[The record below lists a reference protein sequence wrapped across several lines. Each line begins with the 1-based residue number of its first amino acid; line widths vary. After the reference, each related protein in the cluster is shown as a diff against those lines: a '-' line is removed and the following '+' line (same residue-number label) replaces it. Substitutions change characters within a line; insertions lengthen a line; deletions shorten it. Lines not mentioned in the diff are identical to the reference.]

1 MIKPFQDDESATSIG
16 DLSVENS
23 TSAVVISGSLEVTR
37 DKAGLKRARALKQFA
52 DAVVE
57 QLEADGD
64 LPDKVATAKAP
75 VEEVDNPFR

>member
-1 MIKPFQDDESATSIG
+1 MIKAFQDDKGAASIG

-23 TSAVVISGSLEVTR
+23 TSVITVSGSLELTR
-37 DKAGLKRARALKQFA
+37 DRAGLKLARALKELA

-64 LPDKVATAKAP
+64 LPDRIRTAKAAA
-75 VEEVDNPFR
+75 EEVDNPFR

>member
-1 MIKPFQDDESATSIG
+1 MIKPFQDDESAASIG

-23 TSAVVISGSLEVTR
+23 PSSVTISGSLEVTC
-37 DKAGLKRARALKQFA
+37 DKAGLKRARALKQFV

-64 LPDKVATAKAP
+64 LPDRITTAKIVA
-75 VEEVDNPFR
+75 EEVDNPFR